1 MNTYP
6 YPWNSFFSM
15 VIPLV
20 FVPALIGV
28 LLIWWLTRRESAI
41 PVFSNVSRPRV
52 GWLTGGRFGR
62 WVTGI
67 LGGVLGFLAGALGLS
82 WSGPVKGGGF
92 EAPQLPA
99 PGEWPVWQ
107 VILCGAVVV
116 GMAVFASLTSRWLM
130 AGAMAAGLGTATG
143 FSTFFAAGVA
153 SPVTSQ
159 EGIGVMMAMGG
170 TSLSLCVINLIIA
183 SKREE
188 KIGSRR

>member
-6 YPWNSFFSM
+6 YPWDSFFSM

-28 LLIWWLTRRESAI
+28 LLIWWLTRRESEI
-41 PVFSNVSRPRV
+41 PASSNGNRPRA
-52 GWLTGGRFGR
+52 GWLTGGRFNR
-62 WVTGI
+62 WTTGI

-82 WSGPVKGGGF
+82 WSGPVKDGGF
-92 EAPQLPA
+92 SAPQLPA

-107 VILCGAVVV
+107 VILCGTVVV
-116 GMAVFASLTSRWLM
+116 GTAFFVSLTSRRLM

-153 SPVTSQ
+153 SPVPSQ

-170 TSLSLCVINLIIA
+170 TSFSLCLINLIVA
-183 SKREE
+183 MKREE
-188 KIGSRR
+188 KIKSRR